1 MILDNLKPGKVFEYF
16 EKICSV
22 PHGSGNTKQISD
34 MLVGFAKELG
44 LRYRQDELNN
54 VIVWKD
60 SSAGMEGKEPV
71 ILQGHMDM
79 VCTKEPWVDKD
90 MTKDGLDLEIDGDWL
105 KAKGTSLGGDDGIA
119 VAIAFAILSDDS
131 LKHPPLEV
139 IITVDEE
146 VGMDGAFGIELSDV
160 KGRRMLN
167 IDSEEEGVFTAS
179 CAGGVRADSFIPVSF
194 EAMTKDSISYLVKI
208 DGLLGGHSG
217 CEIEKGRGNAVKLIS
232 RVLYEAAVKIESLK
246 ICSIKGGKFDNVI
259 CPECEA
265 TVSVDKNES
274 AEFENIIKEFDKILK
289 DEYKTADPGVN
300 LSFSTADGDTSLKAI
315 ERKDTL
321 RVLKTLFI
329 MPQAVI
335 EMSQDIKGL
344 PQTSLNLGVIST
356 DKEGVHFSNSIRS
369 SITSQKMYV
378 LNRLTAIVENAGG
391 TVSTRGMYPG
401 WAFNKDSAFRAKLAE
416 VFKKQTGKE
425 AAITATHGGLECG
438 LLIEKLPGL
447 DCVSIGPDLRD
458 IHSSAEKLNI
468 PSVERLYNLITEF
481 LKEL

>member
-1 MILDNLKPGKVFEYF
+1 
-16 EKICSV
+16 
-22 PHGSGNTKQISD
+22 
-34 MLVGFAKELG
+34 
-44 LRYRQDELNN
+44 
-54 VIVWKD
+54 
-60 SSAGMEGKEPV
+60 
-71 ILQGHMDM
+71 
-79 VCTKEPWVDKD
+79 
-90 MTKDGLDLEIDGDWL
+90 
-105 KAKGTSLGGDDGIA
+105 
-119 VAIAFAILSDDS
+119 
-131 LKHPPLEV
+131 
-139 IITVDEE
+139 
-146 VGMDGAFGIELSDV
+146 
-160 KGRRMLN
+160 
-167 IDSEEEGVFTAS
+167 
-179 CAGGVRADSFIPVSF
+179 
-194 EAMTKDSISYLVKI
+194 
-208 DGLLGGHSG
+208 
-217 CEIEKGRGNAVKLIS
+217 
-232 RVLYEAAVKIESLK
+232 
-246 ICSIKGGKFDNVI
+246 
-259 CPECEA
+259 
-265 TVSVDKNES
+265 
-274 AEFENIIKEFDKILK
+274 
-289 DEYKTADPGVN
+289 
-300 LSFSTADGDTSLKAI
+300 
-315 ERKDTL
+315 
-321 RVLKTLFI
+321 

-356 DKEGVHFSNSIRS
+356 DKKGVHFSNSIRS